1 MIRLEH
7 SLRNFAAL
15 TLNDCIAVSYNK
27 KIYELLVLEVQ
38 PNDGRGGISVLET
51 DLQVEFA
58 APLGYEEPKY
68 VPKAEKSIVLWAD
81 PLLETYI

>member
-1 MIRLEH
+1 M
-7 SLRNFAAL
+7 RNFAAL

-68 VPKAEKSIVLWAD
+68 EPRAEKSIVSSIG
-81 PLLETYI
+81 PLPLIYI